1 MTFPHLRDW
10 RVFGFY
16 GLIISALGS
25 YAWHLHGEK
34 MRRQAHYDSILR
46 TLDQAQSV
54 IERANEG
61 AASAIDQNARQY
73 PCPHNDSLNRQA
85 KFLQKARSEFGEFVH
100 TELQRAFHPG
110 DDPTDVFSNSP
121 TYLRDVLTDPALQDS
136 LAQQRAVL
144 ADSLRFSSRK
154 KPELLAAVEANFSE
168 ESRAAVAHILANGR
182 DDQKGVLLHCL
193 RLRDA
198 ATVGQVL
205 RHLEGQGVNDELPME
220 GLMPVIDF
228 KPTCVRAGE
237 TFSGE
242 LFAVGY
248 HFERPGITAMLVNG
262 KPISIEN
269 GVGKYRQVFRTPGRK
284 KLLAE
289 IHLKN
294 PATGTTETI
303 KKEFELQV
311 CD

>member
-1 MTFPHLRDW
+1 M
-10 RVFGFY
+10 FGLY
-16 GLIISALGS
+16 GLIISALGG

-34 MRRQAHYDSILR
+34 MRRQAHYDSLLK
-46 TLDQAQSV
+46 TLSQAQSV

-61 AASAIDQNARQY
+61 AASGIDKNAYQY
-73 PCPHNDSLNRQA
+73 PCLHNDSLNWQA
-85 KFLQKARSEFGEFVH
+85 KFLQKARSEFGEFVAA
-100 TELQRAFHPG
+100 ELQRAFHPG
-110 DDPTDVFSNSP
+110 DDPTAVFSNSP
-121 TYLRDVLTDPALQDS
+121 TYLRGVLTDPALQNS
-136 LAQQRAVL
+136 LARQRAVL
-144 ADSLRFSSRK
+144 ADSLRFSARN

-168 ESRAAVAHILANGR
+168 ESRAAVARILANGR

-205 RHLEGQGVNDELPME
+205 RHLEGQGVNDELPMK

-242 LFAVGY
+242 LFAVSY
-248 HFERPGITAMLVNG
+248 HITRLGNTTMLVNG
-262 KPISIEN
+262 KPIPIEN

-289 IHLKN
+289 IRLKN
-294 PATGTTETI
+294 PLTGATETI